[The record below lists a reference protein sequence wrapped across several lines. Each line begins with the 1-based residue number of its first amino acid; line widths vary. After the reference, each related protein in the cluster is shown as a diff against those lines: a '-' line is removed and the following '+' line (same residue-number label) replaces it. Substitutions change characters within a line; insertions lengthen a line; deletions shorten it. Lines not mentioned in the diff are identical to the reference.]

1 MVLVDNKTEFT
12 FSELSPEIQEKLI
25 ESEAEYIHD
34 CGFDYISSFITDE
47 FESELTQLGISDIEI
62 DWEGFYNQDSG
73 ARFTGSISGTES
85 IKKFVTTALG
95 LPIFECV
102 AETLEI
108 RFGDWYKGY
117 FRSHNGSCLAASV
130 YYDESEVEWLIGT
143 GINLEINVEKAAEKI
158 EREAHTWAINKA
170 NEFYNRLEK
179 SYVLH
184 TSHDNIKT
192 HLTNSDTVYDEFGE
206 VIR

>member
-1 MVLVDNKTEFT
+1 MALVDNKTEFT

-25 ESEAEYIHD
+25 KSEAEYIHD
-34 CGFDYISSFITDE
+34 YGFDYISSFITDE

-73 ARFTGSISGTES
+73 ARFTGSVKGTEN

-95 LPIFECV
+95 FTIFECV

-108 RFGDWYKGY
+108 HFGRCYKGY
-117 FRSHNGSCLAASV
+117 FRKHNGSHLAASV
-130 YYDESEVEWLIGT
+130 EYDEFEVEWLIGT
-143 GINLEINVEKAAEKI
+143 GINLGINVERAAEKI

-170 NEFYNRLEK
+170 NELYDRLEK

-192 HLTNSDTVYDEFGE
+192 HLTDSDTVYDEFGE
-206 VIR
+206 VIG

>member
-25 ESEAEYIHD
+25 KSEAEYIHD
-34 CGFDYISSFITDE
+34 YGFDYISSFITDE

-62 DWEGFYNQDSG
+62 AWEGFYNQDSG
-73 ARFTGSISGTES
+73 AKFTGSISGTES
-85 IKKFVTTALG
+85 IKKFVTNALG

-108 RFGDWYKGY
+108 RFGSWYN
-117 FRSHNGSCLAASV
+117 FRNPNGSRLAASV
-130 YYDESEVEWLIGT
+130 DYDESEVEWLIGT
-143 GINLEINVEKAAEKI
+143 GVNLKIDVEKAAEKI

-192 HLTNSDTVYDEFGE
+192 NLTNSDTVYDEFGE